1 MSHKKHFAEAS
12 VNTFSGFFISMA
24 VWMFLVGP
32 MLKVGYLDTSNVVD
46 GFIVIGIFTVTS
58 LVRSYL
64 LRWTFH
70 VFVTGN
76 SRRYF
81 K

>member
-24 VWMFLVGP
+24 VWMLLVGP
-32 MLKVGYLDTSNVVD
+32 LLKSGHLDVDNAVD
-46 GFIVIGIFTVTS
+46 GFLVTGIFTVTS
-58 LVRSYL
+58 LLRSYL
-64 LRWTFH
+64 LRWVFH

-76 SRRYF
+76 DRRYF
-81 K
+81 R

>member
-24 VWMFLVGP
+24 VWMLLVGP
-32 MLKVGYLDTSNVVD
+32 LLKSGHLDTDNVID
-46 GFIVIGIFTVTS
+46 GFLVTGIFTVTS
-58 LVRSYL
+58 LLRSYL
-64 LRWTFH
+64 LRWVFH

-76 SRRYF
+76 DRRYF